1 MILPLV
7 LLSPDNYQN
16 SKSFLEFVGLLGPV
30 FLRCPF
36 VPADM
41 SPHALAL
48 IKCADCFIE
57 GIPCTEIDMATSL
70 LDSGMQGVFFS
81 NPNDDNLAKE
91 LLSSLPRNRVGLSSI
106 DNNVTSTLLCNV
118 VQEFRTV
125 VDLFVFK
132 FSSNES
138 FQTIM
143 EIFKGA
149 KSMVTRNSL
158 QIYFLLSSQLTESE
172 LVLLSTVHECIHVVF
187 ESSLRVLT
195 KASRDGSTPASQVT
209 LTQFDSVVVTADSP
223 PPPVDFLSVYI
234 SSLRSDRAD
243 GLYTTVVCDDQGVC
257 LGLVYSNADS
267 IRHAVSNGR
276 GVYWS
281 RSRGE
286 LWMKGETSGMWQ
298 ELLRINVDCDRDAL
312 RFTVKQHGDPP
323 CFCHLETRTCWG
335 SVKGLQ
341 QLESILRDRKKHA
354 PEGSYT
360 KKMFDNPGKLR
371 EKLLEEV
378 QELVEAT
385 DPDHVA
391 AEAADVLYFT
401 MTRCVA
407 AGVGFSEIESHLN
420 RRTLKVTRRPGD
432 TKAWRTKAAEDALKA
447 GPVISGGK
455 LPGLA
460 DAPVESS
467 VTSSS
472 TAPV

>member
-1 MILPLV
+1 MIHPLV
-7 LLSPDNYQN
+7 TLSPDNYQT
-16 SKSFLEFVGLLGPV
+16 SKSFLESFVKQLGLLGPV
-30 FLRCPF
+30 FLHCPF
-36 VPADM
+36 VDADM
-41 SPHALAL
+41 SQQALDLLKFAN
-48 IKCADCFIE
+48 CFIE
-57 GIPCTEIDMATSL
+57 GIPCSEIDNATTL
-70 LDSGMQGVFFS
+70 LDSGMQGVFFRNS
-81 NPNDDNLAKE
+81 NDNNVAKE
-91 LLSSLPRNRVGLSSI
+91 LLSFLPRNRVGISSI
-106 DNNVTSTLLCNV
+106 DIFVSSTFLYNV
-118 VQEFRTV
+118 VQEFRAV

-132 FSSNES
+132 FSPNES
-138 FQTIM
+138 FQSIM

-149 KSMVTRNSL
+149 KALVTRNSL
-158 QIYFLLSSQLTESE
+158 QIYFLISSQISESE

-195 KASRDGSTPASQVT
+195 KASRDGSTSASQLS
-209 LTQFDSVVVTADSP
+209 LTQHDSRVVTADSA

-298 ELLRINVDCDRDAL
+298 ELLQIDVDCDRDAL

-335 SVKGLQ
+335 GVKGLQ

-360 KKMFDNPGKLR
+360 KKMFDNPAKLR

-432 TKAWRTKAAEDALKA
+432 TKAWRTKAAEEALTAATSSLGQDGSANAAEK
-447 GPVISGGK
+447 SSTST
-455 LPGLA
+455 
-460 DAPVESS
+460 SS
-467 VTSSS
+467 V
-472 TAPV
+472 